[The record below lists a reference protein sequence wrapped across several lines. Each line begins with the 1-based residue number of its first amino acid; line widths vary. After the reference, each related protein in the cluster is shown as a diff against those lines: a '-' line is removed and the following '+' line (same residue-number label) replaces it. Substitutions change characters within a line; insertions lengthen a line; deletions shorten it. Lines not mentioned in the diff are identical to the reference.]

1 MAAKTTISLEEFLK
15 LPEAE
20 DDGTHYELDEGELI
34 TLSPGGAVN
43 SILAANI
50 TVYLCQILDG
60 ARYAVLTGEPG
71 VILSDKPERAT
82 VRGADVA
89 VLPARP
95 LEEFPE
101 GFTREPFL
109 LAVEIISK
117 SNDPI
122 DIERKKNQ
130 YLAAGVR
137 EVWLVYPKAG
147 TIHVYRGS
155 TAQVYTQGE
164 TFESAL
170 GVVIDTGDS
179 FHADR

>member
-1 MAAKTTISLEEFLK
+1 MAAKTTVSLEEFLK

-34 TLSPGGAVN
+34 TLSAGGTVN
-43 SILAANI
+43 SILASNI
-50 TVYLCQILDG
+50 TAYLCQILD
-60 ARYAVLTGEPG
+60 RSKYAVLTGEPG
-71 VILSDKPERAT
+71 VVLSDAPERAT

-95 LEEFPE
+95 LEEFPD

-109 LAVEIISK
+109 VAVEVVSK

-130 YLAAGVR
+130 YLAGGVK
-137 EVWLVYPKAG
+137 EVWLVYPKAS

-155 TAQVYTQGE
+155 TAQVYTRGK
-164 TFESAL
+164 TFESTL
-170 GVVIDTGDS
+170 GVTIDTARFFS
-179 FHADR
+179 L

>member
-15 LPEAE
+15 LPESEA
-20 DDGTHYELDEGELI
+20 DGTHYELDEGELI

-50 TVYLCQILDG
+50 TAYLCQILD
-60 ARYAVLTGEPG
+60 REKYIVLTGEPG
-71 VILSDKPERAT
+71 VILSDRPEKAT

-89 VLPARP
+89 VLPSRP
-95 LEEFPE
+95 DYPE
-101 GFTREPFL
+101 GFTREPFVV
-109 LAVEIISK
+109 AVEIISK

-130 YLAAGVR
+130 YLEGGVQ

-147 TIHVYRGS
+147 TIHVHRGS
-155 TAQVYTQGE
+155 TAQIYTRGE
-164 TFESAL
+164 RFESTL
-170 GVVIDTGDS
+170 GVVIDTGRFFS
-179 FHADR
+179 L